1 VPRKIRRKSMTKKT
15 KALAYDNGIVV
26 DVDAGPSR
34 TWATSPGMYLAG
46 RAAIDAA
53 DAMAH
58 ECERRWGV
66 GRLRLLVPIE
76 LREKFDRQRYL
87 LNQAIWHGDL
97 EAVRREAGRMVTAW
111 RAVERAADQAGH
123 MPINPQVW
131 ETTLSDGTVVG
142 IVRDIADAHA
152 AMPEGRKMAIYT
164 LSEITTLLE
173 SHSLVNRVKI
183 AFQGARVEKAT
194 LMPGDPLNAFSD
206 SRRPLDEP
214 FSLDEELPF

>member
-1 VPRKIRRKSMTKKT
+1 MTKTPKKT
-15 KALAYDNGIVV
+15 KALAYDNGLVV

-34 TWATSPGMYLAG
+34 TWANSPGQYLAG
-46 RAAIDAA
+46 RAAIDEA
-53 DAMAH
+53 DSMAN

-66 GRLRLLVPIE
+66 GRLRLLVPVE

-97 EAVRREAGRMVTAW
+97 EAVKREASRMVTAW
-111 RAVERAADQAGH
+111 RAAERAADQAGH

-142 IVRDIADAHA
+142 IVREVADAHA
-152 AMPEGRKMAIYT
+152 AIPEGRRMAIYT
-164 LSEITTLLE
+164 IDEIKTLLE

-183 AFQGARVEKAT
+183 AFEGARVERAT
-194 LMPGDPLNAFSD
+194 QTPGDPLNAFSD
-206 SRRPLDEP
+206 SRRPIDEP
-214 FSLDEELPF
+214 FGQDEIPW